1 MLSRRDLLAIGA
13 GAVAGSVLPRS
24 LRGWR
29 PSDLILKKIPSSGEA
44 VPVIGLGTRNY
55 RAAAGEDRTPF
66 RQTVAAFLAAG
77 GKVVDTAP
85 SYGNSEEILGEV
97 FAELKARDRVFLAGK
112 VDRAGREAGIER
124 MDRSLGLLR
133 TDRVELMQV
142 HNLTD
147 TATQLAT
154 LREWQAAG
162 KVKYLG
168 ISTSSDRQYEELER
182 LVRTE
187 KLDFIQADYAVDER
201 TVAERLL
208 PAAAA
213 AGTAVLINLPFGR
226 GRLFQRVGDRP
237 LPEWAKEFGA
247 ASWAQFFLKYVVSH
261 PAVTCA
267 IPGMTKPHHAVDN
280 LGACRGVL
288 PDPTMRKRMESFVDG
303 L

>member
-1 MLSRRDLLAIGA
+1 MLSRRDLIALGA
-13 GAVAGSVLPRS
+13 SALAGSVLPRGLWARS
-24 LRGWR
+24 
-29 PSDLILKKIPSSGEA
+29 SADLITKQIPRTGEA

-55 RAAAGEDRTPF
+55 RAAAGEDRTVF
-66 RQTVAAFLAAG
+66 GQTVAAFLDG
-77 GKVVDTAP
+77 GGRVVDTAP
-85 SYGNSEEILGEV
+85 SYGNSEEILGEI

-112 VDRAGREAGIER
+112 VDRTGREAGVEG
-124 MDRSLGLLR
+124 MNRSLARLR

-147 TATQLAT
+147 TVTQLAT
-154 LREWQAAG
+154 LREWKAAG
-162 KVKYLG
+162 KTRYIG

-182 LVRTE
+182 LVRSE
-187 KLDFIQADYAVDER
+187 QLDFIQADYAVDER
-201 TVAERLL
+201 AIAERLL
-208 PAAAA
+208 PAAADT
-213 AGTAVLINLPFGR
+213 GTAVMINLPFGR

-288 PDPTMRKRMESFVDG
+288 PDAATRKRMEAFVDG

>member
-1 MLSRRDLLAIGA
+1 MISRRDLLAIGA
-13 GAVAGSVLPRS
+13 GAVAGSLLPPG
-24 LRGWR
+24 LWAQHQAE
-29 PSDLILKKIPSSGEA
+29 LILRKIPSSGEA

-55 RAAAGEDRTPF
+55 RAAAGEDRTPY
-66 RQTVAAFLAAG
+66 RQTVAAFLEAG

-85 SYGNSEEILGEV
+85 SYGNSEEILGEA
-97 FAELKARDRVFLAGK
+97 FSELRARDRVFLAGK
-112 VDRAGREAGIER
+112 VDRTGREAGIER
-124 MDRSLGLLR
+124 MNRSLMLLQ

-154 LREWQAAG
+154 LREWKAAG

-201 TVAERLL
+201 AVADRLL
-208 PAAAA
+208 PAAAD

-226 GRLFQRVGDRP
+226 GRLFQKVGDRP
-237 LPEWAKEFGA
+237 LPDWAKEFGA

-267 IPGMTKPHHAVDN
+267 IPGMTKPHHAADN

-288 PDPTMRKRMESFVDG
+288 PDAATRQRMEAFVDG

>member
-1 MLSRRDLLAIGA
+1 MLSRRDLIALGA
-13 GAVAGSVLPRS
+13 GAVAGSVLPRG
-24 LRGWR
+24 LWAIQAAN
-29 PSDLILKKIPSSGEA
+29 LITKKIPSSGEA

-66 RQTVAAFLAAG
+66 RQTVAAFLEAG

-85 SYGNSEEILGEV
+85 SYGNSEEILGEI

-112 VDRAGREAGIER
+112 VDRAGREEGIER
-124 MDRSLGLLR
+124 MNRSLGLLR

-154 LREWQAAG
+154 LREWKAAG

-201 TVAERLL
+201 AVADRLL
-208 PAAAA
+208 PAAAD

-237 LPEWAKEFGA
+237 LPE
-247 ASWAQFFLKYVVSH
+247 
-261 PAVTCA
+261 
-267 IPGMTKPHHAVDN
+267 
-280 LGACRGVL
+280 
-288 PDPTMRKRMESFVDG
+288 
-303 L
+303 

>member
-1 MLSRRDLLAIGA
+1 MISRRDLLAIGA
-13 GAVAGSVLPRS
+13 GAVAGSLLPRG
-24 LRGWR
+24 LWAQRQA
-29 PSDLILKKIPSSGEA
+29 DLITKRIPSSGEA

-55 RAAAGEDRTPF
+55 RAAPGADRTAF
-66 RQTVAAFLAAG
+66 RQTVAAFLDG
-77 GKVVDTAP
+77 GGRVVDTAP
-85 SYGNSEEILGEV
+85 SYGNSEEILGEI
-97 FAELKARDRVFLAGK
+97 FAELKARDRIFLAGK
-112 VDRAGREAGIER
+112 VDRTGRDAGIEG
-124 MDRSLGLLR
+124 MNRSLARLR

-147 TATQLAT
+147 TSTQLAT
-154 LREWQAAG
+154 LREWKAAG
-162 KVKYLG
+162 RIRYIG

-182 LVRTE
+182 LVRSE

-201 TVAERLL
+201 AIADRLL
-208 PAAAA
+208 PAAAD
-213 AGTAVLINLPFGR
+213 AGSAVLINLPFGR

-288 PDPTMRKRMESFVDG
+288 PDAATRKRMEALVDG

>member
-1 MLSRRDLLAIGA
+1 
-13 GAVAGSVLPRS
+13 
-24 LRGWR
+24 
-29 PSDLILKKIPSSGEA
+29 
-44 VPVIGLGTRNY
+44 
-55 RAAAGEDRTPF
+55 
-66 RQTVAAFLAAG
+66 VAAFLENG
-77 GKVVDTAP
+77 GRVVDTAP
-85 SYGNSEEILGEV
+85 SYGTRRDPGEI
-97 FAELKARDRVFLAGK
+97 FADLNARDRIFLAGK
-112 VDRAGREAGIER
+112 VDRRRRPGRAHEPVAGAA
-124 MDRSLGLLR
+124 R

-154 LREWQAAG
+154 LREWKAAG
-162 KVKYLG
+162 KVKYIG

-201 TVAERLL
+201 AVSERLL
-208 PAAAA
+208 PAAADH
-213 AGTAVLINLPFGR
+213 GSAVLINLPFGR

-237 LPEWAKEFGA
+237 LPEWAKEVGA

-267 IPGMTKPHHAVDN
+267 IPGMTKPHNAVDN

-288 PDPTMRKRMESFVDG
+288 PDVATRKRMEALVDG